1 MNRQTVCV
9 TLCCLHLLILAVS
22 TYIASANIR
31 TILITGWICSIS
43 GLLAGLTAL
52 MCEKRLLANAALLTP
67 VMAVTLYVLEG
78 VYWDMGPD
86 KAAVPFGI
94 VFLVNQ
100 SITSLIVLLELNRW
114 QFGGVSGWSQVN
126 LRTMMVLMASFSVY
140 FAVLRVLL
148 ETKHN
153 WLMVVALILLGV
165 TFVGLSLFVYF
176 AGGNRLKSWMETR
189 RMRLAEEAF

>member
-9 TLCCLHLLILAVS
+9 TLCCLHLLALAIS
-22 TYIASANIR
+22 TYMAATNIR
-31 TILITGWICSIS
+31 TILISGWICSSI

-52 MCEKRLLANAALLTP
+52 MCEKRLLAIAALLTP
-67 VMAVTLYVLEG
+67 VIAVTLYVLEG

-100 SITSLIVLLELNRW
+100 SITSLIILLELNRW
-114 QFGGVSGWSQVN
+114 QFGGVSGWSRIN
-126 LRTMMVLMASFSVY
+126 LRTMMVLMASFSIY

-153 WLMVVALILLGV
+153 WLMFVALVLLGA

-176 AGGNRLKSWMETR
+176 ASLNRLSRWMETR
-189 RMRLAEEAF
+189 RARLAEEVL